1 MVSSALVIPATI
13 YITNLDLSLTYLSP
27 ESLTHLHAYWK
38 SLPKYTMN
46 TYVILLKIN
55 LTFKIDFLYSS
66 LYIIYTTT
74 ICTVVQVGDWGDT
87 EDSQHYIII
96 TRSHSQ
102 ISNQVLS
109 NLNS

>member
-1 MVSSALVIPATI
+1 MIPATI
-13 YITNLDLSLTYLSP
+13 YITNLDLNLTYLFP

-46 TYVILLKIN
+46 TYVILLKN
-55 LTFKIDFLYSS
+55 NFAFEIDFFYSS

-74 ICTVVQVGDWGDT
+74 ICTVVQVGDWGDI

-96 TRSHSQ
+96 ARSHSQ

>member
-1 MVSSALVIPATI
+1 
-13 YITNLDLSLTYLSP
+13 
-27 ESLTHLHAYWK
+27 
-38 SLPKYTMN
+38 MN

-55 LTFKIDFLYSS
+55 LTFKIDFFYSS